1 MFEEIFIQHVLP
13 IENDIVQHIIAEN
26 GCEEPRHGVVVGISL
41 VKVGRL
47 GEEEKR
53 GKRVGVAV
61 KLESLVVVHFDKLH
75 LLCRSTPVG
84 CQRFY
89 SFS

>member
-1 MFEEIFIQHVLP
+1 MFEEIFIKHVLP
-13 IENDIVQHIIAEN
+13 VENDIVQHIIAEN
-26 GCEEPRHGVVVGISL
+26 GCEEPRHGVVVGVPL

-61 KLESLVVVHFDKLH
+61 ELETLVAVHFAYFDKLH
-75 LLCRSTPVG
+75 HLSNRPKPEGLLL
-84 CQRFY
+84 
-89 SFS
+89 